1 MKHFFLA
8 MMVFASLLFAQMD
21 LTNIDISTLS
31 PEQLK
36 AYQSYMSKTSKTNNK
51 SQQTVDAQAVNNSTD
66 FSNQMDGLF
75 ESKKNITLK
84 NGLDLSPPPF
94 KMQENNE
101 SLEVSEEPFTSPLD
115 YRNNEDMYKSIQ
127 KDKIKK
133 SKVELKKFGETFFS
147 NKNSV
152 NPYSIPTSDN
162 YILTNG
168 DKLSANVY
176 GQQVN
181 TFELKV
187 DKNGNVEIPNVG
199 VIKVGGLKYAD
210 AKSTIYNSL
219 LKAYPGSTIVLDIVY
234 YSTIQVYLT
243 GEVKSPGLYN
253 LPSFAT
259 VKDLLMV
266 SNGVNDTGS
275 YRDIAVKR
283 DGKVIERFD
292 AYKMIKLGEDETPTL
307 LRNGDLIIVSKSAKQ
322 ISIAGQISNPGIYE
336 LKENESFK
344 QLFDYASNVKFDAS
358 KDGIRLTRFIK
369 NENIKVFTL
378 NLDNLLSMKPQNG
391 DFIEIFPLS
400 MLSKKMV
407 NLKGNIAYEGERE
420 IPSDGKLSTLLHK
433 EIGFYGKNNF
443 FLENTAFDFGTIKR
457 RNIEG
462 SYEMIAFNINEVL
475 AKTKEVVLKDAD
487 EIYVASKLQLG
498 ENPYVYVSGKV
509 VDREGRYQF
518 FEKMELSSLYK
529 SIKFKSELVDDLN
542 VTDKNIVDTN
552 SSLRETK
559 MAKDIK
565 PKVAKRTVLHVN
577 KNYIKLTRIDNHQTI
592 IKILSLEKDGHFQLN
607 AYDTVEFFDFYDT
620 NARYTANISGEVYSP
635 GAFDIGEGSTVSD
648 LIELSG
654 GFTKKA
660 FIKDIELA
668 RYSIVGNERKRE
680 VTTIDLNKEEAK
692 NIRLHDDDQ
701 IIVRAIPKWSETKY
715 IELLGQVKFPGKYPI
730 EDGESL
736 SNVIQRAGGFTDTA
750 FIKGA
755 VFTRKSV
762 QELQQK
768 EMLKSIEELKQQAAY
783 VASSPAETKESDVA
797 SKKML
802 VDMVTNL
809 QKDAAKT
816 MPIGRVIIALNENIE
831 AFKQSSYNVP
841 VEDGDKLYIPKIN
854 KTVTVLGEVMSPNTF
869 IFDQKLAL
877 DDYIKKAGGFKKE
890 SADKSGIYVVKSNGE
905 ASRLESGYFLSS
917 GIDIE
922 HGDAIIIPRKIEV
935 TSNMSMIAA
944 VADITYKLA
953 ITVASLSTVG
963 AI

>member
-1 MKHFFLA
+1 
-8 MMVFASLLFAQMD
+8 MMVFTSLLFAQID

-36 AYQSYMSKTSKTNNK
+36 AYQAYMSKTSKTSNK
-51 SQQTVDAQAVNNSTD
+51 SQQTIDAQAVTNSTD

-75 ESKKNITLK
+75 DPKKTMTSK

-94 KMQENNE
+94 KIQDTNE
-101 SLEVSEEPFTSPLD
+101 SIEINDEPFTSPLD
-115 YRNNEDMYKSIQ
+115 YRNNEEMYKSIQ

-133 SKVELKKFGETFFS
+133 SKVELRKFGETFFA

-187 DKNGNVEIPNVG
+187 DKNGNVEIPNIGIV
-199 VIKVGGLKYAD
+199 KVGGLKYAD
-210 AKSTIYNSL
+210 AKSTLSNALI
-219 LKAYPGSTIVLDIVY
+219 KAYPTSTIVLDIVY

-266 SNGVNDTGS
+266 SNGINDTGT

-307 LRNGDLIIVSKSAKQ
+307 LRNGDLIVVGKSAKQ

-344 QLFDYASNVKFDAS
+344 QLFDYASNFKFDAS

-378 NLDNLLSMKPQNG
+378 SFDNLLSMKPQNG

-420 IPSDGKLSTLLHK
+420 IPTDGKLSTLFQK
-433 EIGFYGKNNF
+433 EINFYGRNNF

-475 AKTKEVVLKDAD
+475 AKTKEILLKDAD

-518 FEKMELSSLYK
+518 FENMELSSLFK
-529 SIKFKSELVDDLN
+529 SIKFKSELVNDLN
-542 VTDKNIVDTN
+542 ATDNNISDLN
-552 SSLRETK
+552 ASLGMVKT
-559 MAKDIK
+559 AKELK
-565 PKVAKRTVLHVN
+565 PKVIKRTMLHVN
-577 KNYIKLTRIDNHQTI
+577 QDYIKLTRIDNRQTI
-592 IKILSLEKDGHFQLN
+592 IKILSLAKDGHFPLN
-607 AYDTVEFFDFYDT
+607 AYDKIEFFDFYDT

-635 GAFDIGEGSTVSD
+635 GIFDIQEGSTIND
-648 LIELSG
+648 LIALSG

-668 RYSIVGNERKRE
+668 RYSIVGNERKR
-680 VTTIDLNKEEAK
+680 VVHTLNLSKEEDK
-692 NIRLHDDDQ
+692 NTKLHDDDQ

-715 IELLGQVKFPGKYPI
+715 IELLGQVKFPGKYPV

-736 SNVIQRAGGFTDTA
+736 SDVIQRAGGFTDIA
-750 FIKGA
+750 FLKGA

-802 VDMVTNL
+802 VDMVSNL

-816 MPIGRVIIALNENIE
+816 MPIGRVIIALNDNIE
-831 AFKQSSYNVP
+831 KFKQSSYNVP

-869 IFDQKLAL
+869 IFDDKLAL
-877 DDYIKKAGGFKKE
+877 EDYIKKAGGFKKE
-890 SADKSGIYVVKSNGE
+890 SADKSGIYVVKSNGD
-905 ASRLESGYFLSS
+905 AARLDSGYFLSS
-917 GIDIE
+917 NVDIE

-935 TSNMSMIAA
+935 TSSMSMIAA

-953 ITVASLSTVG
+953 VTVASLSTVG
-963 AI
+963 AL

>member
-1 MKHFFLA
+1 
-8 MMVFASLLFAQMD
+8 MMVFTSLLFGQID
-21 LTNIDISTLS
+21 LTNIDVSTLS

-36 AYQSYMSKTSKTNNK
+36 AYQSYMSKTSGVSTKPSLPEPANQVTENK
-51 SQQTVDAQAVNNSTD
+51 V
-66 FSNQMDGLF
+66 
-75 ESKKNITLK
+75 
-84 NGLDLSPPPF
+84 DLSPPPAPD
-94 KMQENNE
+94 ERDNN
-101 SLEVSEEPFTSPLD
+101 VNAITNNEPFTSPLD
-115 YRNNEDMYKSIQ
+115 YRNNEEMFKTIQ

-133 SKVELKKFGETFFS
+133 SKVELKKFGETFFA

-168 DKLSANVY
+168 DKLSVSIY
-176 GQQVN
+176 GQQAN
-181 TFELKV
+181 KFELEI
-187 DKNGNVEIPNVG
+187 DRNGHVEIPNVG
-199 VIKVGGLKYAD
+199 TIKVGALKYID
-210 AKSTIYNSL
+210 AKNTIYDL
-219 LKAYPGSTIVLDIVY
+219 LMKAYPTSTIVLDVVY

-266 SNGVNDTGS
+266 SNGISHTGS

-307 LRNGDLIIVSKSAKQ
+307 LRNGDLIVVGKSVKQ
-322 ISIAGQISNPGIYE
+322 ISIAGQISNQGIYE

-344 QLFDYASNVKFDAS
+344 QLFDYASNFKFDAS
-358 KDGIRLTRFIK
+358 KEGIRLTRFVK

-420 IPSDGKLSTLLHK
+420 IPIDGKLSTLFQK
-433 EIGFYGKNNF
+433 EINFYGKNNF

-475 AKTKEVVLKDAD
+475 AKTKEILLKDAD

-498 ENPYVYVSGKV
+498 ENPYIYVSGKV

-518 FEKMELSSLYK
+518 FEKMELSSLFK
-529 SIKFKSELVDDLN
+529 SIKFKSELVEEEIR
-542 VTDKNIVDTN
+542 K
-552 SSLRETK
+552 
-559 MAKDIK
+559 A
-565 PKVAKRTVLHVN
+565 LHVN
-577 KNYIKLTRIDNHQTI
+577 KDYIKLTRIDNRQTI
-592 IKILSLEKDGHFQLN
+592 IKILSLAKDGHFPLN
-607 AYDTVEFFDFYDT
+607 AYDKVEFFDFYDT
-620 NARYTANISGEVYSP
+620 NARYTANITGEIYNP
-635 GAFDIGEGSTVSD
+635 GAFDIQEGSTIND

-680 VTTIDLNKEEAK
+680 VTTINLNKEEDK
-692 NIRLHDDDQ
+692 NIKLHDDDQ

-736 SNVIQRAGGFTDTA
+736 SDVIQRAGGFTDTA

-783 VASSPAETKESDVA
+783 VASSPAETKDSDAA

-802 VDMVTNL
+802 ADMVTNL
-809 QKDAAKT
+809 QKDAAKN
-816 MPIGRVIIALNENIE
+816 MPIGRVIIALNHNMEK
-831 AFKQSSYNVP
+831 FKQSTYNVP
-841 VEDGDKLYIPKIN
+841 VEDGDKLYIPKVN

-869 IFDQKLAL
+869 IFDDKLAL

-890 SADKSGIYVVKSNGE
+890 SADKSGIYVIKSNGNAE
-905 ASRLESGYFLSS
+905 RLDSGYFLSNN
-917 GIDIE
+917 INIE
-922 HGDAIIIPRKIEV
+922 HGDAVIIPRKIEV
-935 TSNMSMIAA
+935 TSNMSIIAA